1 MALMAD
7 IILALDVP
15 TAADALRMVDQLPKL
30 QWVKVG
36 PILMTREGPGLI
48 RTLIDRGFKV
58 FLDLKWHDIPHT
70 VAGAVTAAQETGVAM
85 ATVHTL
91 GGKAMLEAAALAAG
105 SDLALVGVTVLTS
118 HDRASYAGATGR
130 TEVDLLAEVERQG
143 VVAAEAGLR
152 GVVCSPH
159 EVSLLRRRLGPE
171 LYIVVPGIRR
181 RSDPTGDQ
189 VRVSSAEDAVRNGAT
204 HLVVGRP
211 VLQAQDP
218 AGAFGEFMRE
228 ARCIGS

>member
-1 MALMAD
+1 MAD
-7 IILALDVP
+7 LVLALDVP
-15 TAADALRMVDQLPKL
+15 RSADALRLLDQLPEL

-48 RTLIDRGFKV
+48 RTLTKRGLRV

-70 VAGAVTAAQETGVAM
+70 VAGAVAAAREIGVAM

-91 GGKAMLEAAALAAG
+91 GGKAMLEAAAIAAG
-105 SDLALVGVTVLTS
+105 EDLALVGVTVLTS
-118 HDRASYAGATGR
+118 HDQASYAGATGR
-130 TEVDLLAEVERQG
+130 DQVDLDKEVERLAQ
-143 VVAAEAGLR
+143 VAAETGLR

-159 EVSLLRRRLGPE
+159 EVSLLRRALGPE

-181 RSDPTGDQ
+181 RSDATGDQ
-189 VRVSSAEDAVRNGAT
+189 VRVSSAEDAVRSGAS

-218 AGAFGEFMRE
+218 AGAFQEFMKE